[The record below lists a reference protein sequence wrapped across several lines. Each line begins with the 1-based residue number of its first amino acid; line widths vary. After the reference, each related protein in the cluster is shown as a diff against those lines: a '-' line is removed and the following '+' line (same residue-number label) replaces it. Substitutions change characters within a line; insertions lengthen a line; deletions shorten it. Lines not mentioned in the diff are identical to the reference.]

1 MRLLRFTGFSLLEYL
16 RSGRVAIEI
25 IAALSVYAIFFRRT
39 MESAYFFSVCGV
51 FTPIITL
58 YTMAAFI
65 SLGDRPQG
73 YVLLSR
79 GVGRAVYLLGLFLGA
94 VVIVAGTYGLI
105 CLMVALTNRPT
116 DLDVLT
122 NRPTDLSLGS
132 WFLGT
137 LPTLLNIGLL
147 AALMLMLSPLVF
159 PTSWRLAVL
168 GMIALAFSS
177 NFIGGQVLET
187 LSSPGRALLG
197 ALQALLGGPLVPAF
211 YGFQLAVTRDY
222 STPTAIANLLA
233 QASLLVSLLGLSV
246 YAFARRDLIFAS
258 Q

>member
-25 IAALSVYAIFFRRT
+25 IAVLSVYAIFFRRP
-39 MESAYFFSVCGV
+39 MNAEYFFSVCGV
-51 FTPIITL
+51 FTPILTL

-65 SLGDRPQG
+65 GLGDRPQG

-79 GVGRAVYLLGLFLGA
+79 GIGRATFLLGLFLGA
-94 VVIVAGTYGLI
+94 VVVVAGAYGL
-105 CLMVALTNRPT
+105 LSLVVALLNRAI
-116 DLDVLT
+116 DLTLWGWI
-122 NRPTDLSLGS
+122 LGS
-132 WFLGT
+132 
-137 LPTLLNIGLL
+137 LPLVLNIGLL

-159 PTSWRLAVL
+159 PTSWRLLVL

-177 NFIGGQVLET
+177 NFIGGQLLET
-187 LSSPGRALLG
+187 LPEAVRALLR

-222 STPTAIANLLA
+222 STPTAVANLLA
-233 QASLLVSLLGLSV
+233 QSSLLVSLLGLSI
-246 YAFARRDLIFAS
+246 YAFTRRDLLFS
-258 Q
+258 TQ

>member
-25 IAALSVYAIFFRRT
+25 IAVLSVYAIFFRRP
-39 MESAYFFSVCGV
+39 MNAEYFFSVCGV
-51 FTPIITL
+51 FTPILTL

-65 SLGDRPQG
+65 GLGDRPQG

-79 GVGRAVYLLGLFLGA
+79 GIGRATFLLGLFLGA
-94 VVIVAGTYGLI
+94 VVVVAGAYGL
-105 CLMVALTNRPT
+105 LSLVVALLNRAS
-116 DLDVLT
+116 DLTLWGWI
-122 NRPTDLSLGS
+122 LGS
-132 WFLGT
+132 
-137 LPTLLNIGLL
+137 LPLVLNIGLL

-159 PTSWRLAVL
+159 PTSWRLLVL

-177 NFIGGQVLET
+177 NFIGGQLLET
-187 LSSPGRALLG
+187 LPEAVRALLR

-222 STPTAIANLLA
+222 STPTAVANLLA
-233 QASLLVSLLGLSV
+233 QSSLLVSLLGLSI
-246 YAFARRDLIFAS
+246 YAFTRRDLLFS
-258 Q
+258 TQ

>member
-1 MRLLRFTGFSLLEYL
+1 MMLRLLHFTGFTLLEYL

-25 IAALSVYAIFFRRT
+25 IAALSVYAIFFRRP
-39 MESAYFFSVCGV
+39 MNAEYFFSVCGV
-51 FTPIITL
+51 FTPVLTL

-65 SLGDRPQG
+65 GLGDRPQG

-79 GVGRAVYLLGLFLGA
+79 GIGRATFLLGLFLGA
-94 VVIVAGTYGLI
+94 CTIVAGAYGLLCI
-105 CLMVALTNRPT
+105 AVAALNRPT
-116 DLDVLT
+116 DL
-122 NRPTDLSLGS
+122 NLGG

-137 LPTLLNIGLL
+137 LPLLLNIGLL

-159 PTSWRLAVL
+159 PTSWRLLVL
-168 GMIALAFSS
+168 GLIALAFSS
-177 NFIGGQVLET
+177 NFLGGQLLET
-187 LSSPGRALLG
+187 LPDAVRALLR

-222 STPTAIANLLA
+222 GSPTAIANLLA
-233 QASLLVSLLGLSV
+233 QASLLVSLLGLSI
-246 YAFARRDLIFAS
+246 YAFARRDLIFSS

>member
-16 RSGRVAIEI
+16 RSGRVTIEI
-25 IAALSVYAIFFRRT
+25 IAALSVYAIFFRRA
-39 MESAYFFSVCGV
+39 MESAYFFSVCGI

-65 SLGDRPQG
+65 GLGDRPQG

-79 GVGRAVYLLGLFLGA
+79 GVGRAIYLLGLFLGA

-116 DLDVLT
+116 DL
-122 NRPTDLSLGS
+122 SLGG

-177 NFIGGQVLET
+177 NFIGGQVLGT
-187 LSSPGRALLG
+187 LPSPGRALLG
-197 ALQALLGGPLVPAF
+197 AIQALLGGPLVPAF